1 MNPTRHQASERGRL
15 RISGFTAIELMV
27 VVAIIAIVAAVAA
40 PGFRSMIGTMNT
52 KSVAF
57 DLVSDLAM
65 ARSEAIT
72 RNKNISVLP
81 VSGVWTNGWQIA
93 DGSNILYTRGAVAF
107 SVGINAPN
115 AGVIFFSNGRLSD
128 DGSANKTWLINSS
141 VGGVTPRCVVVTPTG
156 SARSKYGGC

>member
-1 MNPTRHQASERGRL
+1 MKPRCRKSPCWRRL
-15 RISGFTAIELMV
+15 RISGFTVIELMV
-27 VVAIIAIVAAVAA
+27 VVAILAVVAAIAA

-72 RNKNISVLP
+72 RNRDISVVP
-81 VSGVWTNGWQIA
+81 VSADWTKGWQVKE
-93 DGSNILYTRGAVAF
+93 GTNVLYSRAAVAL
-107 SVGINAPN
+107 SLNIAAPTG
-115 AGVIFFSNGRLSD
+115 GVTFFSNGRLSD
-128 DGSANKTWLINSS
+128 EQSANKTWLIDSTIA
-141 VGGVTPRCVVVTPTG
+141 GVTSRCVVITPTG